1 MKKQF
6 VIRSI
11 NNNDESLC
19 VDLFKR
25 EDNTFGFDEYRR
37 DKETNEGWYKIHSYG
52 HNIYLTEQEAYD
64 NAYKNILWLSKIYP
78 DKHLTKC

>member
-1 MKKQF
+1 MKKKF

-11 NNNDESLC
+11 NNSDESLC
-19 VDLFKR
+19 VDIFQR

-64 NAYKNILWLSKIYP
+64 NAYINILWLSSIYP
-78 DKHLTKC
+78 DKHLIKC

>member
-11 NNNDESLC
+11 NNIDESLC
-19 VDLFKR
+19 VDIFQR

-52 HNIYLTEQEAYD
+52 HNIYLTEQEAFD
-64 NAYKNILWLSKIYP
+64 NACKNILWLSERNP
-78 DKHLTKC
+78 DTHLTQ